1 MAAQPGVYIGIEPG
15 SSRKAGAL
23 MVLDDHQTIQAQGRG
38 DLAGVLAFAAG
49 VASSVVAVNAPA
61 QAGALEDEMLEPGAW
76 IHQTPAAL
84 RRGVELHRRLS
95 GMGYSVYPAPDSPR
109 QKLET
114 PAEAAYASLL
124 EQPPLELHTLEG
136 RLQRQLVLADCGVKV
151 PDAMDFFEE
160 ITRWRLLRG
169 LLPLEKIFSADELNA
184 LICAHVAW
192 RAAHQPESLRWQ
204 GEPGAGQIAL
214 PLPAQR

>member
-1 MAAQPGVYIGIEPG
+1 MDSQPAVYIGIEPG
-15 SSRKAGAL
+15 SSHKAGAL
-23 MVLDDHQTIQAQGRG
+23 VVLDDHQTIQAQGRG
-38 DLAGVLAFAAG
+38 DLAGVLAFTAG
-49 VASSVVAVNAPA
+49 VASAVVAVNAPA
-61 QAGALEDEMLEPGAW
+61 QAGPVESDVLEPGVW
-76 IHQTPAAL
+76 SYQTPAAL
-84 RRGVELHRRLS
+84 RRGQELHRRLA
-95 GMGYSVYPAPDSPR
+95 GMGYSAYPAPDSQR
-109 QKLET
+109 QILQA
-114 PAEAAYASLL
+114 PAEAAYKSLL
-124 EQPPLELHTLEG
+124 EQRPLEPHTLEG

-204 GEPGAGQIAL
+204 GGQIAL